1 MREILDELRHLD
13 VSAPA
18 LRRFGRT
25 VGLVFLLLGGVVLWR
40 RGGALT
46 PLPVTLLGVGAVLVL
61 LGLAAPVALR
71 GVYRTWML
79 VAFALGFVMTRVLLT
94 VVFFGLVTP
103 LGLVR
108 RALGHDPM
116 SRRPAPDAP
125 TYWISKPPED
135 AAPERM
141 EHTF

>member
-13 VSAPA
+13 VTPPA

-25 VGLVFLLLGGVVLWR
+25 IGLVLLALGGLALSR
-40 RGGALT
+40 RGGALA
-46 PLPVTLLGVGAVLVL
+46 PLPAVLFAAGAALALV
-61 LGLAAPVALR
+61 GLAAPRALR
-71 GVYRTWML
+71 GVYRAWMGL
-79 VAFALGFVMTRVLLT
+79 AFALGFVMTRALLT

-108 RALGHDPM
+108 RALGHDPLA
-116 SRRPAPDAP
+116 RRPAPDAP
-125 TYWISKPPED
+125 TFWRPKPPED
-135 AAPERM
+135 AAPARM